1 MAIREY
7 SCSLLRDRGFT
18 TRCKVSAYDQRMQ
31 WRQVLYYLH
40 SQTAL
45 DFSLYF
51 SLYFSSEGVQV
62 GGIASATGVVGAW
75 TGARHEPSPFSLSC
89 THKLTLIYFH
99 RGSCW

>member
-7 SCSLLRDRGFT
+7 PCSLLRDRGFT
-18 TRCKVSAYDQRMQ
+18 TLCKVSAYDQRMQ
-31 WRQVLYYLH
+31 WRQVFYYLH

-45 DFSLYF
+45 DF

-62 GGIASATGVVGAW
+62 GGIASATGVVGTW
-75 TGARHEPSPFSLSC
+75 TGARHEPSPFSFSGL
-89 THKLTLIYFH
+89 THKLTLIYFY